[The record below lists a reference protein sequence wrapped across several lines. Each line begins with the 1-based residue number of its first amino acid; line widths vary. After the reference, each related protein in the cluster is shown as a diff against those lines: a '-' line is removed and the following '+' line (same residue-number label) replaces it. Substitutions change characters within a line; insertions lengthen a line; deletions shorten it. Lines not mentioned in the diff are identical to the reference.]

1 MQSSPPGWH
10 YPFSRESPTETFS
23 LIGACQ
29 AYPGSQWENRRITI
43 SLFGTFIDLHCS
55 LLQCLG
61 RKQIT
66 QFHRKEMA
74 SLWMESGVAWHN
86 PEEKGT
92 LFISVFLFFFLRGG
106 EGIGIG
112 FLFTPHETW
121 IFVRFR
127 TDFFPFGWR
136 PQVLPNHT
144 KIMSTVELSN

>member
-10 YPFSRESPTETFS
+10 YPFSRESPSETFS

-61 RKQIT
+61 RTRIT

-92 LFISVFLFFFLRGG
+92 LFISVFLFFFWGGARELALGFFLPLLIRLGSLWDFGQTFSPLGGGHKSGKSYENHVNRGA
-106 EGIGIG
+106 
-112 FLFTPHETW
+112 
-121 IFVRFR
+121 V
-127 TDFFPFGWR
+127 
-136 PQVLPNHT
+136 
-144 KIMSTVELSN
+144 